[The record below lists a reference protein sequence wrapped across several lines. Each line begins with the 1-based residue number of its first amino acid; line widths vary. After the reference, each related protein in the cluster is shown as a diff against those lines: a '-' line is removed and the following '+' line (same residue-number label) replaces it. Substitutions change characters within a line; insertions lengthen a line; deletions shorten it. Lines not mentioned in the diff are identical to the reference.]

1 MSERNRKKRGFVFFP
16 LGNWKGEREKLLL
29 VVASVAVF
37 RAQLLQVLNGSVE
50 SSDVL
55 LDDPR
60 EVFYLLRGVV
70 EHGRSLR

>member
-1 MSERNRKKRGFVFFP
+1 MKEIERKEVSFFP